1 MYRRPTLRFSRDI
14 LSRGGEGGF
23 LINGDLGFLHW
34 IRPDTI
40 IRAKSS
46 PRNTFLPPFFEIQF
60 GIFEPFTFCAL
71 FTRVIDTR
79 RERILKPSLVWFPRA
94 REYLLPRNT
103 RLSRELDIYARQ
115 VEFSNYVKLCKICVI
130 KYRGV
135 NRSFGKFVK
144 ADSACEL
151 INIRFEFAFTRQ
163 TKNFEVRK
171 GVWEIVGFLENNY
184 PNKNSHRNFRDRYQ
198 PGIEWQT
205 DRNFLSPPPHPLSRP
220 FIQPVKLRWLTVS

>member
-1 MYRRPTLRFSRDI
+1 MYNWCIISKIEESTPSVILFIYIYIYIHIDIHFLLGSTDNPNSLLSKIFLFDSPRQRWKGCRRGYLIFPSMYRRPTLRFSRDI

-94 REYLLPRNT
+94 REYL
-103 RLSRELDIYARQ
+103 SQYEVKSW
-115 VEFSNYVKLCKICVI
+115 VEYICTPSGIQQLCKIV
-130 KYRGV
+130 
-135 NRSFGKFVK
+135 
-144 ADSACEL
+144 
-151 INIRFEFAFTRQ
+151 
-163 TKNFEVRK
+163 
-171 GVWEIVGFLENNY
+171 
-184 PNKNSHRNFRDRYQ
+184 
-198 PGIEWQT
+198 
-205 DRNFLSPPPHPLSRP
+205 
-220 FIQPVKLRWLTVS
+220 